1 MNTLLAPQRPPAH
14 PGSLPHPPIPPAQ
27 PLRRTLADRIAMRI
41 AVRLLLWSNRHP
53 TDDGPHRARLHRAA
67 QLREHRE
74 REWERRRRLL
84 PLA

>member
-1 MNTLLAPQRPPAH
+1 
-14 PGSLPHPPIPPAQ
+14 
-27 PLRRTLADRIAMRI
+27 MRI